1 VGHYSSF
8 ILRLWVDAQ
17 DGRRWGLIQHVST
30 RDKCRFST
38 LSEML
43 DFIRQHSGGDDFS
56 QLSFTD
62 IDDLF
67 FNGSDVRAYEPAV
80 REDAAEKNP

>member
-1 VGHYSSF
+1 
-8 ILRLWVDAQ
+8 
-17 DGRRWGLIQHVST
+17 
-30 RDKCRFST
+30 
-38 LSEML
+38 ML

-67 FNGSDVRAYEPAV
+67 FNGSDVKAYEPAV